1 VVSGVAALIVAR
13 IVVELQAKLLFCAG
27 FAAVFLGALT
37 FVKTR

>member
-13 IVVELQAKLLFCAG
+13 IVVELQAKLLSAAG
-27 FAAVFLGALT
+27 FAAVCLGALA